1 MQAVAKYQSG
11 NPQFKFKSIHAR
23 FKKVKYY
30 KQLVGICRIIKY
42 VESGGIRAQKFTM
55 ATKFMIEMFKK
66 REIIFCQFTI
76 KTFSAGLE
84 RKPKK

>member
-23 FKKVKYY
+23 FKKVEYY
-30 KQLVGICRIIKY
+30 KQLERIIKY
-42 VESGGIRAQKFTM
+42 VESGGTRAQKFTM

-66 REIIFCQFTI
+66 REIIFCQFTT